1 MRGLRF
7 DTFQDQEQ
15 IGIDNGMLRLW
26 KTLGTYKDFGK
37 SFHEVW
43 SEVFR
48 NYTTILVFLLGK
60 EAPDLHTALAEFHSN
75 IYELS
80 TVYKWQEAVPPMA
93 IEAHLYI
100 VAQQLIHPLTLV
112 ISAKFQG
119 RFCTTMTLIGMK
131 ATITDNKRKR
141 SKSLLGRH
149 VKSSSGSNKPSV
161 TFDLF
166 NKGDCNWTY
175 CERAH
180 KCKWC
185 GSKDHGLSGCT
196 KGQKSWRLGAED
208 TGAMKELVDVVEVAS
223 LANKN
228 SLHQFICAF
237 LCLSAPPWP
246 NTAIRFR
253 LADASKPP
261 LTNSSS
267 PWKPSAWAD
276 LLLKYP
282 GALRTE
288 LGYEGPLDAFI
299 LSDNLTSALKDPP
312 IIDKKLTEDLVLGRV
327 VEVEKLTPLFICSP
341 LDLVP
346 KYDGG

>member
-1 MRGLRF
+1 MVKESEVRVAATAAATIAPPPKKIVMEDDDIIGEFPQEVMDITLRFAGLPKEEIVRIFHKKFKPINLYRLRHMRGLRF

-37 SFHEVW
+37 FFHKVW

-60 EAPDLHTALAEFHSN
+60 EAPDLHTALAEFYSN

-100 VAQQLIHPLTLV
+100 VAQQPTHPLTLV

-161 TFDLF
+161 TCDLF

-180 KCKWC
+180 KCKWY

-196 KGQKSWRLGAED
+196 KGQKS
-208 TGAMKELVDVVEVAS
+208 
-223 LANKN
+223 
-228 SLHQFICAF
+228 
-237 LCLSAPPWP
+237 
-246 NTAIRFR
+246 
-253 LADASKPP
+253 
-261 LTNSSS
+261 
-267 PWKPSAWAD
+267 
-276 LLLKYP
+276 
-282 GALRTE
+282 
-288 LGYEGPLDAFI
+288 
-299 LSDNLTSALKDPP
+299 
-312 IIDKKLTEDLVLGRV
+312 
-327 VEVEKLTPLFICSP
+327 
-341 LDLVP
+341 
-346 KYDGG
+346 